1 MTENEG
7 LEHIVPAL
15 IFCSAYNVMLHVADG
30 YDCLMPAISPPNPI
44 VTLWAWFSYQ
54 SSRFAPWTLVLASL
68 GALCGG
74 AMLSSSDLTLGVR
87 VLGIGVGLVTALP
100 SAGNLYWDSKNEDAE
115 DVTAARERV
124 MDESI
129 PPLLEDICS
138 LAASP
143 KKTRQAA
150 LKQASNTVVKD
161 LLVAYS
167 GVQGVRAVVYMI
179 SDDTKRMTPL
189 AKAGRS
195 QRPGD
200 FVRGSVR
207 GDKAFETL
215 SIADNFLFEPNI
227 AQASDQWAGSGS
239 GYVTFISAPI
249 RVGRTGYGLLT
260 LDAPKVGDLDARDG
274 STVSLLAATLSIYF
288 SEANRTA
295 RNGG

>member
-1 MTENEG
+1 
-7 LEHIVPAL
+7 
-15 IFCSAYNVMLHVADG
+15 
-30 YDCLMPAISPPNPI
+30 MPNISPPNPL
-44 VTLWAWFSYQ
+44 VTSWAWFSFQ
-54 SSRFAPWTLVLASL
+54 CSRFAPWALAVTTIGGL
-68 GALCGG
+68 TGGALFSSGDLPWTVRILGLAGG
-74 AMLSSSDLTLGVR
+74 IVAT
-87 VLGIGVGLVTALP
+87 LP

-129 PPLLEDICS
+129 PPLLEEICS
-138 LAASP
+138 LTTSSKRAREAAM
-143 KKTRQAA
+143 TQAA
-150 LKQASNTVVKD
+150 KTVVKD

-167 GVQGVRAVVYMI
+167 GVTGVRAVVYSVS
-179 SDDTKRMTPL
+179 SDAKRMTAL
-189 AKAGRS
+189 ATAGRS
-195 QRPGD
+195 QRPGP
-200 FVRGSVR
+200 FVRGTTR

-215 SIADNFLFEPNI
+215 NIPENFLFEPNI
-227 AQASDQWAGSGS
+227 AEASGRWAGSGN

-249 RVGRTGYGLLT
+249 RVGDEGYGLLT